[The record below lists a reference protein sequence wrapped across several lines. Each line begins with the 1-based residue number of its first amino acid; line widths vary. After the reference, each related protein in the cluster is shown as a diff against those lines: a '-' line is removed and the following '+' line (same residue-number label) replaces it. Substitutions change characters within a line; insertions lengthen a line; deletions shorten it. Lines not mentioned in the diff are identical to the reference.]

1 MSAGDAA
8 GRVRPKNGDKEVV
21 RILLLEDAPAD
32 ALLIE
37 TELRK
42 ARLPFALHRVESR
55 AAYLQALDGFAPDLI
70 LSDYNMPQ
78 FNALEALRLLRDRGM
93 DIPLLLGTG
102 SQSEEVAVEC
112 MRQGAWDYILKSSLR
127 RLPSAVLN
135 ALSKREAER
144 EKEKAEVEI
153 LRQRAYFQTLIENTS
168 DVITVVDTQGIIRY
182 ESPVVE
188 RLLGYKPQEM
198 VGRNIFDLVH
208 PDDLALAREVFD
220 MALRTPKAVSPA
232 VEFRCRHKDGSWRP
246 LEAVGK
252 PLVEGGKVEGG
263 VVSSR
268 DVSQRKALEAQ
279 LRHSQKME
287 TAGRLAAGV
296 AHDFNNLLTTMLGYS
311 DILLSRLPEGDPM
324 RQDVEEI
331 KKSAERAAALT
342 RQLLAFSRKQVLSL
356 SVVDLNVL
364 LAGMQKM
371 LRRLIGEDVE
381 LAVVPAPD
389 LGKVKADPGQIE
401 QVVMNLVVNSRDAMP
416 RGGKIVIRTQNV
428 ELRQP
433 LMAGE
438 REGFRPGPHALL
450 SVADT
455 GTGMTAEV
463 MSHIFEP
470 FFTTKEQG
478 KGTGLGLS
486 TVYGIVRQSGGYIEV
501 ESQPERGT
509 VFKIYLPHFEGPPE
523 EEAAPASRRRA
534 AGGSETILLVEDER
548 LVRNLCLEVLTKA
561 GYAVLEAQN
570 GEEALRLARENK
582 RALDLIVTDV
592 VMPGMSGRE
601 LAKKMTAHHPRAKVL
616 YLSGYADDAVLR
628 HGVMEEGAAL
638 IPKPFTP
645 NQLLKK
651 IRDILDA
658 SPKKP
663 HA

>member
-1 MSAGDAA
+1 MSAEETA
-8 GRVRPKNGDKEVV
+8 GRVRPKNGDREVV

-42 ARLPFALHRVESR
+42 ARLPIEIRRVETS
-55 AAYLQALDGFAPDLI
+55 AAYLDALKGFSPDLI

-78 FNALEALRLLRDRGM
+78 FNALEALRLLRDGGM
-93 DIPLLLGTG
+93 AVPFILVTG
-102 SQSEEVAVEC
+102 SQTEEVAVEC
-112 MRQGAWDYILKSSLR
+112 MRQGASDYILKSSLR

-144 EKEKAEVEI
+144 EKEKAEAEM

-168 DVITVVDTQGIIRY
+168 DIITVVDTEGVIRY
-182 ESPVVE
+182 ESPAVE
-188 RLLGYKPQEM
+188 RLLGYKPHEM
-198 VGRNIFDLVH
+198 VGRSVFEFVH
-208 PDDLALAREVFD
+208 PEDLDRVRDVFGRAMED
-220 MALRTPKAVSPA
+220 PGAATRSA
-232 VEFRCRHKDGSWRP
+232 EFRYLHKDGSWRP
-246 LEAVGK
+246 LEAVGRA
-252 PLVEGGKVEGG
+252 LVEGGKIVGG
-263 VVSSR
+263 VASSR
-268 DVSQRKALEAQ
+268 DISQRKALEAQ

-287 TAGRLAAGV
+287 TAGRLAGGV

-311 DILLSRLPEGDPM
+311 DILLNRLREGDPL

-331 KKSAERAAALT
+331 KQSAERAAALT
-342 RQLLAFSRKQVLSL
+342 RQLLAFSRKQILAFSA
-356 SVVDLNVL
+356 VDLNAL
-364 LAGMQKM
+364 LSGMQKM

-381 LAVVPAPD
+381 LAVAPAPD

-401 QVVMNLVVNSRDAMP
+401 QVVMNLAVNSRDAMP
-416 RGGKIVIRTQNV
+416 RGGRIVIRTQNV

-433 LMAGE
+433 PVAGE
-438 REGFRPGPHALL
+438 REGFRPGPYALL

-455 GTGMTAEV
+455 GAGMTAEV

-478 KGTGLGLS
+478 KGTGLGLA
-486 TVYGIVRQSGGYIEV
+486 TVYGIVKQSGGYIEV
-501 ESQPERGT
+501 QSEPGRGT
-509 VFKIYLPHFEGPPE
+509 VFTLYLPHFQGTPAD
-523 EEAAPASRRRA
+523 EAAPASRRRA

-601 LAKKMTAHHPRAKVL
+601 LAKRATASHPRAKVL
-616 YLSGYADDAVLR
+616 YLSGYMDDAVLR
-628 HGVMEEGAAL
+628 HGVMEEGVDL
-638 IPKPFTP
+638 LQKPFTP
-645 NQLLKK
+645 DQLLQK
-651 IRDILDA
+651 IRGILDG
-658 SPKKP
+658 SPQKP